1 MRERIED
8 EENPVL
14 KKNGSKKLV
23 VECPNCGASVAW
35 DSASRFRPFCSERCK
50 LIELGKWADEAY
62 NIPDTSSEANEI

>member
-1 MRERIED
+1 MQERIED
-8 EENPVL
+8 EENLVL
-14 KKNGSKKLV
+14 KKNDSKKLV
-23 VECPNCGASVAW
+23 VDCPNCGAPVAW